1 MTEESQPAGK
11 LGPDDRVLA
20 LLSPS
25 SLEHLPLLKKR
36 LPEVYPRVDIISPK
50 DLDDL
55 ARIVRTTQKRY
66 RLVLVVGGDG
76 TLNQVLNH
84 LDVDNQVLGIL
95 PAGTGNDFAR
105 VLGFPRR
112 LTDRIDYLAQLAPRP
127 LDFCTVNKRRFINSG
142 GFGID
147 SRTLLTRQQSKGFIA
162 RNYNAAFL
170 VSLFRLNSY
179 AVQVDCDGERLDG
192 EYFWVLAMNAPYIG
206 GGTMI
211 APKAEIND
219 GRLDLL
225 LVKRTSKWNLAR
237 FLPATIKGRHLDLP
251 LAVYRQARE
260 VRVMLAEP
268 LSYLALDGELALCGE
283 RELTFRA
290 DGARLKFLR

>member
-1 MTEESQPAGK
+1 M
-11 LGPDDRVLA
+11 LA

-25 SLEHLPLLKKR
+25 NLEHLPLLKKR
-36 LPEVYPRVDIISPK
+36 LPEVYPHIDIISPK

-55 ARIVRTTQKRY
+55 GRIVRGSARRH

-84 LDVDNQVLGIL
+84 LDVDKQVLGIL

-105 VLGFPRR
+105 VLKFPRR
-112 LTDRIDYLAQLAPRP
+112 LADRIGHLAQLAPRP
-127 LDFCTVNKRRFINSG
+127 LDYGLINKRRFINSG

-147 SRTLLTRQQSKGFIA
+147 SRTLLTRQQSKGFVA
-162 RNYNAAFL
+162 RNYNVAFL
-170 VSLFRLNSY
+170 VSLFKLRSY
-179 AVQVDCDGERLDG
+179 SVKVDCDGERLDG
-192 EYFWVLAMNAPYIG
+192 EYFWVLAMNTPYIG
-206 GGTMI
+206 GGTQI
-211 APKAEIND
+211 APRAQIND

-225 LVKRTSKWNLAR
+225 LVKRTSRLNLAR

-260 VRVMLAEP
+260 VRVTLDQP
-268 LSYLALDGELALCGE
+268 LDYLALDGELALCGE
-283 RELTFRA
+283 RELQIRA
-290 DGARLKFLR
+290 AGERLLFLR